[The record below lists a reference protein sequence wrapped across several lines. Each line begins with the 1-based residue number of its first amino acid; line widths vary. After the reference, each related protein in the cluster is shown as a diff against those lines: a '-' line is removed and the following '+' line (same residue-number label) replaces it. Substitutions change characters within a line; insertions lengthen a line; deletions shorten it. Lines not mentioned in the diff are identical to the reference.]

1 MPSVEE
7 IRSKVSARIWQSM
20 AQSGVE
26 MSSVPAEQLQALVDS
41 ITDGVLVAVNEV
53 LSDVSGAQG
62 QPLAIADAGADD
74 EEVVLWEGRPFLSL
88 VESYLLTSERLRIT
102 RGIVGKDREDI
113 ELVRIEDIDHKQ
125 NLGERVLNLGDVIV
139 RSHDPSTPEVV
150 LRNVTNPMEV
160 HEAIRRAML
169 DARKRHRYSIQ
180 EEM

>member
-1 MPSVEE
+1 MHP
-7 IRSKVSARIWQSM
+7 
-20 AQSGVE
+20 
-26 MSSVPAEQLQALVDS
+26 
-41 ITDGVLVAVNEV
+41 N
-53 LSDVSGAQG
+53 
-62 QPLAIADAGADD
+62 ADARLALPPSSSHRYDAIVIGAGMAG
-74 EEVVLWEGRPFLSL
+74 LTAAAFLAQAG